1 MIDIIWDSSLLDSAL
16 TDATDDI
23 SVFDISLLDVTD
35 GMSLLDATLVVINVP
50 VLAATMAAVTYFP
63 EVSIPLDVTLALS
76 VIDSGVDCTLLD
88 VVVTNNVEEGLLLD
102 SPPVAVTVGVVV
114 EIKEVPIN
122 VVVGDV
128 TNGIIA
134 EASDIEEAWSLL
146 DVTLVGNID
155 DEEVIPSLNV
165 VLLNVSTIT
174 VMEGETVV
182 AEYRLVFVTTVVLIG
197 VSDDGNV
204 IDSTEACSL
213 LDSVM
218 VGA

>member
-1 MIDIIWDSSLLDSAL
+1 MIDIIRDSSLLDSAL
-16 TDATDDI
+16 RDATDDI

-35 GMSLLDATLVVINVP
+35 GMSLLDATLATNVP

-204 IDSTEACSL
+204 IDGTEACSL